1 MYIWRFANQK
11 RDMTGIWLVI
21 YQETCDQTF
30 GCDLIWNWLV
40 VWHIWSYLLLS
51 IREMRLWSWQASI
64 FQGGSNHQVSNLE
77 FSSVVRDFSRIVD
90 PEIRRHKCGVFF
102 VNYPT
107 IDCELYESYMRV
119 IWELYKG
126 SWWIIN
132 IVNQSGCYEFHI
144 SQSAIQRANEC

>member
-51 IREMRLWSWQASI
+51 IREMRLWSWRAYI

-77 FSSVVRDFSRIVD
+77 FSSAVRVFSRIVD